1 MKIGLL
7 GVAHMHVYA
16 YVHGLRKLGV
26 EIAGVAEAD
35 ETRGRQAANDFGTHW
50 EQDYEKL
57 LATDIDAV
65 VICSENALHREI
77 AVAAAQ
83 AGKHILCEKPL
94 ADSVESAQEIVSAAR
109 KSGVKLMTA
118 FPCRFHPAA
127 AAMKR
132 GVESGKLGNIRA
144 IQGTNRGSMPGGWFI
159 DKAKSGG
166 GAVIDHTVHVVD
178 LMRWIMPGA
187 EITEVYAEIGTRF
200 HKIDADDCGMLV
212 FSFDN
217 GVIASLD
224 PSWSRTKSFP
234 TWGDVTLEIVGSAGV
249 SKVDLF
255 KQNIVVHKDATL
267 KTSWVNW
274 GSDMDAGLVASFVDS
289 VRNDKPV
296 AITGEDGLE
305 AVRVALAAYESAAA
319 KQPVRIIR

>member
-16 YVHGLRKLGV
+16 YVNGLRRLGI
-26 EIAGVAEAD
+26 EIAGVADPEEA
-35 ETRGRQAANDFGTHW
+35 RGRQAAHDFGTRW
-50 EQDYEKL
+50 ERDYGKL
-57 LATDIDAV
+57 LASDIDAV
-65 VICSENALHREI
+65 VVCSENALHREM
-77 AVAAAQ
+77 AVAAAE
-83 AGKHILCEKPL
+83 AGKHVLCEKPL
-94 ADSVESAQEIVSAAR
+94 ADSLEGAEAIVAAAR
-109 KSGVKLMTA
+109 KHGVQLMTA

-132 GVESGKLGNIRA
+132 DVESGVLGRIRA
-144 IQGTNRGSMPGGWFI
+144 LEGTNRGTMPGGWFI

-187 EITEVYAEIGTRF
+187 EIVEVYAEIATRF
-200 HKIDADDCGMLV
+200 HAIAADDCGALA
-212 FSFDN
+212 FAFDN

-255 KQNIVVHKDATL
+255 KQNIVVHKDATM
-267 KTSWVNW
+267 KTSWANW

-289 VRNDKPV
+289 VRTGRPV
-296 AITGEDGLE
+296 AVTGEDGLE
-305 AVRVALAAYESAAA
+305 AVRVALAAYESAARR
-319 KQPVRIIR
+319 QPVKIER

>member
-26 EIAGVAEAD
+26 EIAGVAEAE
-35 ETRGRQAANDFGTHW
+35 ETRGRQAANDFGTFW
-50 EQDYEKL
+50 ERDYEKL
-57 LATDIDAV
+57 LASDIDAV
-65 VICSENALHREI
+65 IICSENAYHREL

-83 AGKHILCEKPL
+83 AGKHILSEKPL
-94 ADSVESAQEIVSAAR
+94 SQTVEGALDMVAAAR
-109 KSGVKLMTA
+109 KHGVKLMTA
-118 FPCRFHPAA
+118 FPCRFHPAS

-132 GVESGKLGNIRA
+132 DVEKGILGSIRA
-144 IQGTNRGSMPGGWFI
+144 IQGTNRGSMPGGWFV
-159 DKAKSGG
+159 DRAKSGG

-187 EITEVYAEIGTRF
+187 EVTEVYAEIGTRF
-200 HKIDADDCGMLV
+200 HDIQADDCGMLV

-234 TWGDVTLEIVGSAGV
+234 TWGDVTLEIVGSAGM

-255 KQNIVVHKDATL
+255 KQNIVVHKDETM

-274 GSDMDAGLVASFVDS
+274 GSDMDSGLVASFVDS
-289 VRNDKPV
+289 IRNDKPV

-305 AVRVALAAYESAAA
+305 AVRVALAAYESAATR
-319 KQPVRIIR
+319 QPVKIVR